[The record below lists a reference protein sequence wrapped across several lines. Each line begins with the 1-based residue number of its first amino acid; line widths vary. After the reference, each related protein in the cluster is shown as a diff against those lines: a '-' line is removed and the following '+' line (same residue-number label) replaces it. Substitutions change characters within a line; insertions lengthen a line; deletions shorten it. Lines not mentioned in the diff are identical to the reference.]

1 MYQIKWQEGTEKDFG
16 KNGPQ
21 IIDVLEACL
30 LQLKTLNQD
39 VSCRENSIT
48 ITKIEE
54 AIMYQEKR
62 TRDRLTR
69 NVEGTHQK

>member
-1 MYQIKWQEGTEKDFG
+1 M
-16 KNGPQ
+16 
-21 IIDVLEACL
+21 LEACL